1 MRFSGNGSDL
11 LLTSLRAE
19 TADKKYVKVNEEQR
33 EIVLSA
39 QSVSRIRALLNSVL
53 YSAYAVTQTIKEV
66 EHLGRKPSA

>member
-1 MRFSGNGSDL
+1 MRFSGSGSDL
-11 LLTSLRAE
+11 LLASLRAE
-19 TADKKYVKVNEEQR
+19 TADRKYVKVNEEQK

-66 EHLGRKPSA
+66 EQLGREPST

>member
-1 MRFSGNGSDL
+1 
-11 LLTSLRAE
+11 LRAE
-19 TADKKYVKVNEEQR
+19 TADRKYVKVNEEQK

-66 EHLGRKPSA
+66 EQLGREPST